1 MKGQYKTLSEII
13 DLSNKSRRT
22 VYNHVNK
29 LKEEAGTEINKYLIV
44 IDEVQYLTLE
54 GQLYI
59 FESLGD
65 TRQANKIRKLIDHEE
80 VEEPKKE
87 ASTITKDND
96 ESTEGNYTAE
106 YIKSLKT
113 QIRAYEKQ
121 IQDQNKQ
128 IDRLL
133 EIVDTQSKQIALDT
147 VNESKKQK
155 EIIEIETKDDK
166 AQREK
171 ESFLDKIR
179 NLFRWSLQGLFSLY
193 KKRRD

>member
-1 MKGQYKTLSEII
+1 MKGQYKTVSEII
-13 DLSNKSRRT
+13 DLSNKSRKT

-65 TRQANKIRKLIDHEE
+65 KRQANKIRKLIDHEE
-80 VEEPKKE
+80 VKEPKKE
-87 ASTITKDND
+87 SSTIAKESN

-155 EIIEIETKDDK
+155 EIIEIKTKDDEARRK
-166 AQREK
+166 K

-179 NLFRWSLQGLFSLY
+179 NLFR
-193 KKRRD
+193 